1 MLRCLLEIT
10 DLPGGA
16 TLCSGSFAANSEL
29 YTHTHTHMQ
38 DLCGS
43 FKLLL
48 KKKKKTLAAG
58 FEGRALTNKTLSPS
72 CTSTAQM
79 EWTQL
84 HPMADLA
91 AW

>member
-48 KKKKKTLAAG
+48 KKKKNN
-58 FEGRALTNKTLSPS
+58 NKKHWL
-72 CTSTAQM
+72 QVLR
-79 EWTQL
+79 EE
-84 HPMADLA
+84 H
-91 AW
+91 